1 MRPSPSSSPGNA
13 DLGPLVSES
22 ERPAKT
28 SSALG
33 PRLISAAVL
42 APLVLG
48 AVYYGGWVYTALIGL
63 VVLILGSEWRRMVGM
78 RLPWLALGMVYIAL
92 SCWAL
97 WRLRVDPEWGRV
109 TLFWLLAVVWG
120 ADTGGYIFGRALG
133 GPKLAVAI
141 SPNKTWS
148 GFLGGTATSALCGWG
163 VVYLVSDTQIL
174 NIGWP
179 FAALSA
185 AIAVVSQIGDL
196 FESWIKR
203 RFGVKDSGAII
214 PGHGGLFDRVDGL
227 VAAAL
232 AVVIISIS
240 VRGNVLAWLS

>member
-1 MRPSPSSSPGNA
+1 MS
-13 DLGPLVSES
+13 L
-22 ERPAKT
+22 
-28 SSALG
+28 
-33 PRLISAAVL
+33 RLISAAVL

-48 AVYYGGWVYTALIGL
+48 AVYYGDWVFNILIGL
-63 VVLILGSEWRRMVGM
+63 VVLILGSEWRRMVGL
-78 RLPWLALGMVYIAL
+78 RLGWLALGMVYIAL

-120 ADTGGYIFGRALG
+120 ADTGGYVFGRTLG
-133 GPKLAVAI
+133 GPKLAPAI

-148 GFLGGTATSALCGWG
+148 GFLGGTFTSALCGWA
-163 VVYLVSDTQIL
+163 VVYFVLDNQVYNVEWQI
-174 NIGWP
+174 
-179 FAALSA
+179 AAFSA
-185 AIAVVSQIGDL
+185 AIAVISQIGDL

-232 AVVIISIS
+232 VVALITIG
-240 VRGNVLAWLS
+240 VRGNVIAWLL